1 MRALRHFF
9 CSIFLT
15 VLQISSLAAQTFSD
29 VVDLVEPSIVSVGGI
44 SNGKHK
50 VGRFFG
56 TGFVVS
62 DGRHA
67 VTNAHV
73 VSDNSK
79 LNKNENYAVF
89 MGKGSGA
96 RAYTFE
102 IVLKDEA
109 HDLAL
114 LKFNGPKS
122 PSLIINTSKRVRIG
136 ELYAFTGFPI
146 GSVLGQYP
154 VTHSGMISSTPP
166 IVTPMGNARQLKPE
180 HIKRN
185 RTPFN
190 VYQLDAVA
198 YPGSSG
204 SPLYDPETGQ
214 VVGVI
219 NSVFV
224 KGTKESVLTD
234 PSGIAYAI
242 PSRHVLNL
250 LKQAGL
256 ASQ

>member
-1 MRALRHFF
+1 MNKQ
-9 CSIFLT
+9 IWFLLSLLIIAT
-15 VLQISSLAAQTFSD
+15 DAGGSSNLPNIIEK
-29 VVDLVEPSIVSVGGI
+29 LEPSIVSVGAI
-44 SNGKHK
+44 STGKRK

-56 TGFVVS
+56 TGFVIA

-73 VSDNSK
+73 VSDK
-79 LNKNENYAVF
+79 TRLNKNEEYAIF
-89 MGKGSGA
+89 IGKGSQA
-96 RAYTFE
+96 RAYSFD

-114 LKFNGPKS
+114 LRFSGPRQQALS
-122 PSLIINTSKRVRIG
+122 INTSKRVRVG

-154 VTHSGMISSTPP
+154 ATHQGIIASIPP

-190 VYQLDAVA
+190 VYQLDAIA

-204 SPLYDPETGQ
+204 SPLYDPETGE

-224 KGTKESVLTD
+224 KGTKESVLSD

-242 PSRHVLNL
+242 PSRHVLDL
-250 LKQAGL
+250 LRRAGL
-256 ASQ
+256 VQ